1 MKKSDKNFFFA
12 IFLLIVSI
20 ILFIN
25 SFIYGIF
32 TILAA
37 FSHLIDSDQIK
48 KYVSSKKIENEED
61 TNKIDDKNI
70 DDKKNEDKILT
81 KNYKRSGFSIL
92 LKLLA
97 VLGILG
103 YTAYLGYTDYI
114 G

>member
-1 MKKSDKNFFFA
+1 MNKADKNFIFT
-12 IFLLIVSI
+12 IFLFIVSI

-37 FSHLIDSDQIK
+37 FSHLLDTDQIK
-48 KYVSSKKIENEED
+48 KFILSEKEKDN
-61 TNKIDDKNI
+61 NKSDKLI
-70 DDKKNEDKILT
+70 T
-81 KNYKRSGFSIL
+81 KEFKRSGFSIM

-103 YTAYLGYTDYI
+103 YTAYLGYTDYTS
-114 G
+114 

>member
-48 KYVSSKKIENEED
+48 KYVSSKKSENDED
-61 TNKIDDKNI
+61 SKNI
-70 DDKKNEDKILT
+70 EDKKNEDKILT

-97 VLGILG
+97 VFGILG

>member
-1 MKKSDKNFFFA
+1 MTKADKNFFFA

-32 TILAA
+32 TIIAA
-37 FSHLIDSDQIK
+37 FSHLMDSDQIK
-48 KYVSSKKIENEED
+48 KYVSSKKSEND
-61 TNKIDDKNI
+61 QDKNI
-70 DDKKNEDKILT
+70 DYNKIDEKILT

>member
-1 MKKSDKNFFFA
+1 MNKADKNFFFA
-12 IFLLIVSI
+12 IFLLIVSV

-48 KYVSSKKIENEED
+48 KYLSSKKSENEED
-61 TNKIDDKNI
+61 SKTI
-70 DDKKNEDKILT
+70 DDKKLTDKLLT
-81 KNYKRSGFSIL
+81 KDYKRSGISIL

-97 VLGILG
+97 ILGILG